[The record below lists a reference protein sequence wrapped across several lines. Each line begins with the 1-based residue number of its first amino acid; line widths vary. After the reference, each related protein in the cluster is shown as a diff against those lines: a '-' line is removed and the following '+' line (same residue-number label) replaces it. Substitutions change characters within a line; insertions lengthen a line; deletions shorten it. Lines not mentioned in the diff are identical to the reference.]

1 MKAFILTS
9 ISDNN
14 YLANVRAGIQ
24 SAGTNDP
31 VNAGHLLVNIDD
43 WLFGAKHSSLSGWM
57 API

>member
-1 MKAFILTS
+1 MKAFNLTS

-24 SAGTNDP
+24 SAGANDP

-43 WLFGAKHSSLSGWM
+43 
-57 API
+57 